1 MRSFRK
7 ELRAISRA
15 PQDAGEADASIG
27 GIDADLDAGQ
37 DSTSQ
42 VDDSG
47 KSNNNMVS
55 LAKQDFRDFTI
66 IGQYNLGFIL
76 AKCRKNH
83 LWVLD
88 QYVSLCKTLRHAVS
102 YSHTILPFL

>member
-1 MRSFRK
+1 
-7 ELRAISRA
+7 
-15 PQDAGEADASIG
+15 
-27 GIDADLDAGQ
+27 
-37 DSTSQ
+37 
-42 VDDSG
+42 
-47 KSNNNMVS
+47 
-55 LAKQDFRDFTI
+55 
-66 IGQYNLGFIL
+66 L